1 MKRLSALFL
10 AALLTPFAASA
21 ALINGSF
28 ETPGIG
34 SGYAQVGPGDP
45 SIAGW
50 TVIGSQVLL
59 IHDTYTEP
67 GLAFSAQHG
76 DQSLDLTGLGNP
88 GFGGV
93 QQSVATTAGATYT
106 LTFFVGNQDDSNPNY
121 TLDAAVNLFIDGSL
135 TGTFVNPNS
144 TPGDLN
150 WLQFTVPVIA
160 ASNSTTIAFVSA
172 TPPPDN
178 FAGLDNVS
186 FTAVPEPGSLAL
198 LGAAFAALG
207 LSRRRKDA

>member
-1 MKRLSALFL
+1 MKKLSALFL

-34 SGYAQVGPGDP
+34 SGFAPVGPGDP
-45 SIAGW
+45 SIVGW
-50 TVIGSQVLL
+50 TVIGSHVLL

-76 DQSLDLTGLGNP
+76 DQSLDLTGLGNA

-106 LTFFVGNQDDSNPNY
+106 LTFFVGNQDDSKPNY
-121 TLDAAVNLFIDGSL
+121 TLDSAVNLFIDGSL
-135 TGTFVNPNS
+135 MGTFVNPNS

-150 WLQFTVPVIA
+150 WLQFTFPVIA

-172 TPPPDN
+172 TPPGDN
-178 FAGLDNVS
+178 MAGLDNVS
-186 FTAVPEPGSLAL
+186 FTAVPEPGTLAL
-198 LGAAFAALG
+198 MGAAFAALG